1 MEHTLERT
9 QLLPI
14 PLEEAWEFFSTPRN
28 LERITP
34 RSMGLRIVEP
44 FDDSPAHTGQLIEYR
59 VKPLLGIPL
68 KWLTRLEEV
77 QAPFKFVD
85 TQLKGP
91 YRLWRH
97 EHTFT
102 AVPGGV
108 EMRDRVEYELPLGPL
123 GELAHTLWVK
133 AELAR
138 IFDHRKAVLSSLFKP
153 HLNRDH
159 RSGVQQS

>member
-1 MEHTLERT
+1 MAHTLERT

-34 RSMGLRIVEP
+34 KSMGLRIVEP
-44 FDDSPAHTGQLIEYR
+44 FDDTLAHTGQLIEYR
-59 VKPLLGIPL
+59 VRPLLGIPL

-85 TQLKGP
+85 IQLEGP

-102 AVPGGV
+102 AVPQGV
-108 EMRDRVEYELPLGPL
+108 EMCDRVEYELPMGPL
-123 GELAHTLWVK
+123 GEMAHSLWVK

-138 IFDHRKAVLSSLFKP
+138 IFDHRETVLASLFKRRM
-153 HLNRDH
+153 NTDH
-159 RSGVQQS
+159 TTGVQHP